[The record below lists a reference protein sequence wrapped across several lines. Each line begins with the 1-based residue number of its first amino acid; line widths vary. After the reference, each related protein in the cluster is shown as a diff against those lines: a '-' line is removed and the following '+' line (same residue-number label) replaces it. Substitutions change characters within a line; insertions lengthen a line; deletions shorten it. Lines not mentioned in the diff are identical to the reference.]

1 MGIQWCCSLIFWLI
15 LCLFVIKSVPAVI
28 EEGASG
34 STTDACRIPGCNC
47 SDAAKT
53 WNIINCTFN
62 STQKVEFTS
71 NTIPVNTIE
80 VSIIGGGDVIFHPYT
95 FNNLLGLQFLRIDN
109 TRQFVIRKNA
119 FTDLTSA
126 SLIVQVLNSDSV
138 IIETHAFRNLQTPI
152 SMDISGCSYVSIQNS
167 TFSRLQ
173 DGKFRNI
180 PYLDLAESAFY
191 FENQGMFRRHGPVT
205 SLSFYNVIMPKIPSG
220 TFHSSLAEISIKNSE
235 VREIHSEAFRAS
247 QVSAVL
253 FINSTIH
260 KIQSGAF
267 SDRTLLIDFKLSK
280 CKVHV
285 LESKAVMASVTN
297 LTVEYCKITEIQKE
311 AIGGLTVA
319 KAIITDNEIG
329 TFHSKGFILNNW
341 NRINMDNNIIKR
353 ASSFFLEVPYNPDI
367 QHVEFT
373 FIGNEIYK
381 IEPNGLSFMPDLQ
394 YTVLKLKFDNNFFNQ
409 TCYCDI
415 DKWVLELL
423 GNSGSSTLVLNSSF
437 CTIDAVL
444 ARCFELQEGLINM
457 RNFTQLLCGLEES
470 IKCEPYSGETKVLD
484 TTTIIDTEEVADSN
498 SGLILGLVLGAL
510 VVISVSGTIVILLIR
525 GGLWL
530 KRKGYCMRFRNL
542 HYRADHPTPEEEGTI
557 VAIESRDKLD
567 VPEELTPEIL
577 QRLRE
582 QLEDPTTH
590 DDARE
595 MIERL
600 YELFITGDSYTNNNR
615 QDEEAHL
622 YEELGNLQNPHLEQ
636 EKRLSEPEP
645 FGFLRMMEEK
655 YNTTALAILGNK
667 PALADEYSEPTDA
680 AVHLYSELQNKA
692 DEISEPNNRRD
703 SLKSIQSNTQR
714 SNHSRNIAF
723 RPLPEKP
730 KSCYESEAGPSKKF

>member
-1 MGIQWCCSLIFWLI
+1 MGVQWCFSLIFWLV
-15 LCLFVIKSVPAVI
+15 LGMFVIKSVPAVI

-62 STQKVEFTS
+62 SSQKVEFTPTS
-71 NTIPVNTIE
+71 IPANTLE
-80 VSIIGGGDVIFHPYT
+80 VSIIGGGQVIFQPYT
-95 FNNLLGLQFLRIDN
+95 FNNLGFQFLRIDN
-109 TRQFVIRKNA
+109 AREFLIRKNA
-119 FTDLTSA
+119 FLDLSSA
-126 SLIVQVLNSDSV
+126 SLIVQVLSSDRV
-138 IIETHAFRNLQTPI
+138 IIETNAFKNMQTPI
-152 SMDISGCSYVSIQNS
+152 SMDISRCSYVSIQNS
-167 TFSRLQ
+167 AFSRLQ

-180 PYLDLAESAFY
+180 AYLDLAEGAFL
-191 FENQGMFRRHGPVT
+191 FENQGMIGRHGPVT
-205 SLSFYNVIMPKIPSG
+205 SLSFHNVIMPKIPTD
-220 TFHSSLAEISIKNSE
+220 TFHSSLAEVSIKNSE
-235 VREIHSEAFRAS
+235 IREIHTDAFRAS
-247 QVSAVL
+247 QISAVL
-253 FINSTIH
+253 FINSSIH
-260 KIQSGAF
+260 KIHSGAF
-267 SDRTLLIDFKLSK
+267 SDRTLLVDFRLSK
-280 CKVHV
+280 CKVHL
-285 LESKAVMASVTN
+285 LESRAVMASMAN
-297 LTVEYCKITEIQKE
+297 LTVEHSKITEIQRG
-311 AIGGLTVA
+311 AINGSTVA

-329 TFHSKGFILNNW
+329 TFHSKGFVLNNW
-341 NRINMDNNIIKR
+341 NRINIDNNIIKR
-353 ASSFFLEVPYNPDI
+353 VCSLFLEVPYNPDI

-373 FIGNEIYK
+373 FVGNEIYR
-381 IEPNGLSFMPDLQ
+381 IEPNALSFMPDLQ
-394 YTVLKLKFDNNFFNQ
+394 YTVLKLKFDNNFFNL
-409 TCYCDI
+409 TCHCDI

-423 GNSGSSTLVLNSSF
+423 GNPTQDTSFVLNSSF
-437 CTIDAVL
+437 CIISSLL

-457 RNFTQLLCGLEES
+457 HNFTQLVCGVEDS

-484 TTTIIDTEEVADSN
+484 TTTIIDTEDVADSN

-510 VVISVSGTIVILLIR
+510 LVIAVSGTIVILLIR

-542 HYRADHPTPEEEGTI
+542 HYRPDHPSPEEEGTI
-557 VAIESRDKLD
+557 VAIASRDKLD

-622 YEELGNLQNPHLEQ
+622 YEELGNLQNPHEQ
-636 EKRLSEPEP
+636 EKRLSETEP

-655 YNTTALAILGNK
+655 YNTTALAILGAK
-667 PALADEYSEPTDA
+667 PALVEEYSEPTDA
-680 AVHLYSELQNKA
+680 AVHLYSELQNKT
-692 DEISEPNNRRD
+692 DECVDLNKRD
-703 SLKSIQSNTQR
+703 SLKSFQSNTQR

-730 KSCYESEAGPSKKF
+730 KSSYDSEAGPSKKL